1 MTFKPSS
8 IRKFFF
14 TYICPRFYGGS
25 PPSAPSNT
33 TSTVTQN
40 SIPAELMPYATG
52 MLSAASNQLYTKDAS
67 GGITGY
73 QPYKPYSTN
82 AQDYVAPFS
91 SMQQQAQTSAAGLQT
106 PGQFAP
112 ATQMAGLSGAGS
124 MMAGQN
130 YQNQATDPNSISAY
144 MSPYMQ
150 NVVQQQQREANRT
163 YDISGVAQQGAATQ
177 AGAFGGSREAL
188 MAAENER
195 NRNMQLANIQATGTQ
210 NAFQNAQ
217 QAQQFG
223 ATTGLAGYGQGIQG
237 AQAMGQLGTA
247 QLAAQQ
253 GVIGTQSTMGGQQQA
268 QNQAAIDQAVLNY
281 QNEQQQP
288 YLAAGTMNSLI
299 RGTPTGNLTTQNY
312 QAQPSALT
320 QIGGALGTAGSLY
333 GAATAKAKGGII
345 QAYAGGGS
353 IEGNIESQLQ
363 DMDDNQLQQIMN
375 SSPSES
381 IKGIAKRILA
391 EHAVE
396 GRANGGI
403 IGYANGGVGQ
413 LSWQDQLEA
422 TQQEMKAKAYKAHG
436 WTDQDISEYKSSGR
450 VPLDPKKQIALRDV
464 EPTTKMPESKSSYYD
479 ELQAKS
485 RRVPESE
492 VIRLRDQ
499 NTQQPRSQTSPRIEP
514 DRGITQYRPEA
525 SAYEQ
530 SRFGGNLESPAIEGA
545 YLGGQPSAE
554 QARLSNTMQQEPISG
569 EKGNLKYGEFTEKE
583 YATRMKE
590 RADAMKGN
598 QRIKSKEG
606 LAYKAGQ
613 HTDKGGPYESTI
625 SGDKRLST
633 VKQGVRG
640 GPQSFEE
647 GSSQFTGEGIKKVGR
662 IGGKAL
668 GLAGAGLYAAETFS
682 EPSVLDTFL
691 ANRAKAGD
699 PQAQQVMA
707 SGGTNPIMESL
718 KQPVREQ
725 LNKLDPSAAWD
736 YLKNQFTQPTQV
748 TVDNTLPTSIL
759 EKQLP
764 NSSATPQSPTANA
777 QELPVQKGIDTPVPE
792 SNLNAELGA
801 REVNKGIQGAGMTGN
816 VESNA
821 APEPQQGVPVQSSG
835 IASLQAEYDAA
846 DKEDAATAAKSVQD
860 IMAEETAKRK
870 EAGIETSQEASA
882 TERKQIMDERAN
894 AGVEQKR
901 QMYLRMG
908 EFFANWGSTP
918 GAPLAAGLKA
928 MKETL
933 PGVMDDSKAHIKLMR
948 DINKSENDLNHAVRL
963 EQMGLFDK
971 ASLIKEKAS
980 DRILQH
986 KEAVAGLAIKEQIR
1000 QETFAQQKEL
1010 EAMQQGGANYRT
1022 EATVAA
1028 TEGGSESKS
1037 QTWKINHRNSLIQEM
1052 NGIGSARPTPARV
1065 RAIQNQIIA
1074 IDKELNAGEGSSLA
1088 HDFSA
1093 ADEIIKGV
1101 K

>member
-1 MTFKPSS
+1 MIFRPST
-8 IRKFFF
+8 IKNLFF
-14 TYICPRFYGGS
+14 TYICPTFYGKT
-25 PPSAPSNT
+25 PSTPTNT
-33 TSTVTQN
+33 TSTVNQN
-40 SIPAELMPYATG
+40 SIPVELMPYATG
-52 MLSAASNQLYTKDAS
+52 MLSAASDQLYTKNDA
-67 GGITGY
+67 GDITGY

-91 SMQQQAQTSAAGLQT
+91 SMQTQAQNSAAGLQT

-112 ATQMAGLSGAGS
+112 ATQLAGASGIGQLGTAQTAQNYGAQGAGYGQNAANVGAAGGLGYGAQS
-124 MMAGQN
+124 ANLGMTAAGTAGQG
-130 YQNQATDPNSISAY
+130 YGAGAQYAQQATDPTSVSAY
-144 MSPYMQ
+144 MSPYIQ
-150 NVVQQQQREANRT
+150 NVMQQQGRELNRN
-163 YDISGVAQQGAATQ
+163 YDISGVAQQGQATQ

-188 MAAENER
+188 MASENER
-195 NRNMQLANIQATGTQ
+195 SRNMALNKMQAEGLQSAYSAANQ
-210 NAFQNAQ
+210 N
-217 QAQQFG
+217 QQFG
-223 ATTGLAGYGQGIQG
+223 ANLNLQGMQAGNQALQTGLQGIGQGITGVNTALQGYQQGVSGAQAGLAGVQG
-237 AQAMGQLGTA
+237 AQQGYTGATNTAATLGNLGSA
-247 QLAAQQ
+247 ELAAQQ

-288 YLAAGTMNSLI
+288 YLAAGTMSSLI

-353 IEGNIESQLQ
+353 VEGNIESQLQ

-396 GRANGGI
+396 GRAKGGI
-403 IGYANGGVGQ
+403 IGYAEGDLVEARRNKEEFHPLGYDLYHKGIKGAGKRIKESIGKSAEYLSGEASDVLKGIGGVGQ
-413 LSWQDQLEA
+413 KLW
-422 TQQEMKAKAYKAHG
+422 
-436 WTDQDISEYKSSGR
+436 
-450 VPLDPKKQIALRDV
+450 
-464 EPTTKMPESKSSYYD
+464 
-479 ELQAKS
+479 
-485 RRVPESE
+485 
-492 VIRLRDQ
+492 
-499 NTQQPRSQTSPRIEP
+499 
-514 DRGITQYRPEA
+514 
-525 SAYEQ
+525 
-530 SRFGGNLESPAIEGA
+530 EGA
-545 YLGGQPSAE
+545 DTP
-554 QARLSNTMQQEPISG
+554 
-569 EKGNLKYGEFTEKE
+569 TE
-583 YATRMKE
+583 
-590 RADAMKGN
+590 
-598 QRIKSKEG
+598 
-606 LAYKAGQ
+606 
-613 HTDKGGPYESTI
+613 
-625 SGDKRLST
+625 
-633 VKQGVRG
+633 
-640 GPQSFEE
+640 
-647 GSSQFTGEGIKKVGR
+647 
-662 IGGKAL
+662 
-668 GLAGAGLYAAETFS
+668 
-682 EPSVLDTFL
+682 EPS
-691 ANRAKAGD
+691 
-699 PQAQQVMA
+699 
-707 SGGTNPIMESL
+707 
-718 KQPVREQ
+718 
-725 LNKLDPSAAWD
+725 
-736 YLKNQFTQPTQV
+736 QV

-777 QELPVQKGIDTPVPE
+777 QELPVQKQNVADQGIN
-792 SNLNAELGA
+792 SAALANRSINNAFD
-801 REVNKGIQGAGMTGN
+801 NAGLTGN

-821 APEPQQGVPVQSSG
+821 APEPQQGVPVQSGG
-835 IASLQAEYDAA
+835 IANLQAVYDAY
-846 DKEDAATAAKSVQD
+846 DKKDAATAAKSVQD

-870 EAGIETSQEASA
+870 EAGIDTSQEASA

-928 MKETL
+928 MKDTL

-1010 EAMQQGGANYRT
+1010 EAMQQGGAFSRAQLTADRYDS
-1022 EATVAA
+1022 
-1028 TEGGSESKS
+1028 EGKSDNVLVDNLQKQIVMDSKS
-1037 QTWKINHRNSLIQEM
+1037 LENLDESSIEYKNLVNDITNNREKLRLLNKTSSAVPPPLTKEQIKKNWARQNN
-1052 NGIGSARPTPARV
+1052 IG
-1065 RAIQNQIIA
+1065 
-1074 IDKELNAGEGSSLA
+1074 
-1088 HDFSA
+1088 
-1093 ADEIIKGV
+1093 
-1101 K
+1101 

>member
-8 IRKFFF
+8 IHKFFF

-163 YDISGVAQQGAATQ
+163 YDISAAKQQGVATQ

-195 NRNMQLANIQATGTQ
+195 NRNMELANIQATGTQ

-237 AQAMGQLGTA
+237 AQTMGQLGTS

-288 YLAAGTMNSLI
+288 YLAAGTMSSLI

-312 QAQPSALT
+312 QVQPSALT

-345 QAYAGGGS
+345 QAFAGGGS
-353 IEGNIESQLQ
+353 VEGNIESQLQ

-391 EHAVE
+391 EHAIE

-530 SRFGGNLESPAIEGA
+530 SRFGGNLESPAIEGE

-583 YATRMKE
+583 YAARMKE

-606 LAYKAGQ
+606 LAYEAGQ

-662 IGGKAL
+662 IGGKGL
-668 GLAGAGLYAAETFS
+668 GLAGAGLYAAESFS

-699 PQAQQVMA
+699 AQAQQVMA

-736 YLKNQFTQPTQV
+736 YIKNKFTQPTQV

-777 QELPVQKGIDTPVPE
+777 QELPVQKQNVADQGIN
-792 SNLNAELGA
+792 SAALANRSINNAFD
-801 REVNKGIQGAGMTGN
+801 NAGLTGN

-821 APEPQQGVPVQSSG
+821 APEPQQGVPVQSGG
-835 IASLQAEYDAA
+835 IANLQAMYDAY
-846 DKEDAATAAKSVQD
+846 DKEDAATAAKSEQD

-870 EAGIETSQEASA
+870 AAGIDTSQEASA
-882 TERKQIMDERAN
+882 AERKQIMDERAN

-928 MKETL
+928 MKDVL

-948 DINKSENDLNHAVRL
+948 DINKSENDLNHAIRL

-1000 QETFAQQKEL
+1000 QETFAQEKEL
-1010 EAMQQGGANYRT
+1010 EAMQQGGANYRSELVGDRTNNVDKRINELSDNITNSIAELTKRLTPGSGYTIPEKEAAKKEIARLQGRFT
-1022 EATVAA
+1022 E
-1028 TEGGSESKS
+1028 
-1037 QTWKINHRNSLIQEM
+1037 INNLVPS
-1052 NGIGSARPTPARV
+1052 
-1065 RAIQNQIIA
+1065 
-1074 IDKELNAGEGSSLA
+1074 

-1093 ADEIIKGV
+1093 ADEIIKGA

>member
-8 IRKFFF
+8 IHKFFF

-67 GGITGY
+67 GNITGY

-112 ATQMAGLSGAGS
+112 ASQMAGISGLGS

-130 YQNQATDPNSISAY
+130 YQNQATNPNSISAY

-163 YDISGVAQQGAATQ
+163 YDISAAKQQGAATQ

-195 NRNMQLANIQATGTQ
+195 NRNMELANIQATGTQ

-237 AQAMGQLGTA
+237 AQAMGQLGTS

-288 YLAAGTMNSLI
+288 YLAAGTMSSLI

-353 IEGNIESQLQ
+353 VEGNIESQLQ

-403 IGYANGGVGQ
+403 IGYANGGAPEK
-413 LSWQDQLEA
+413 L
-422 TQQEMKAKAYKAHG
+422 
-436 WTDQDISEYKSSGR
+436 TDAQI
-450 VPLDPKKQIALRDV
+450 KQIEV
-464 EPTTKMPESKSSYYD
+464 ETGMPY
-479 ELQAKS
+479 
-485 RRVPESE
+485 
-492 VIRLRDQ
+492 
-499 NTQQPRSQTSPRIEP
+499 
-514 DRGITQYRPEA
+514 
-525 SAYEQ
+525 
-530 SRFGGNLESPAIEGA
+530 
-545 YLGGQPSAE
+545 
-554 QARLSNTMQQEPISG
+554 
-569 EKGNLKYGEFTEKE
+569 NLK
-583 YATRMKE
+583 
-590 RADAMKGN
+590 
-598 QRIKSKEG
+598 
-606 LAYKAGQ
+606 
-613 HTDKGGPYESTI
+613 
-625 SGDKRLST
+625 
-633 VKQGVRG
+633 
-640 GPQSFEE
+640 
-647 GSSQFTGEGIKKVGR
+647 EGIKQLPTELPAPMAKS
-662 IGGKAL
+662 I
-668 GLAGAGLYAAETFS
+668 AARGIE
-682 EPSVLDTFL
+682 
-691 ANRAKAGD
+691 AK
-699 PQAQQVMA
+699 
-707 SGGTNPIMESL
+707 T
-718 KQPVREQ
+718 K
-725 LNKLDPSAAWD
+725 D
-736 YLKNQFTQPTQV
+736 YLNSGIQSAIPEEEAVETAPDNEVVEQPTQ
-748 TVDNTLPTSIL
+748 D
-759 EKQLP
+759 
-764 NSSATPQSPTANA
+764 
-777 QELPVQKGIDTPVPE
+777 
-792 SNLNAELGA
+792 LNAELGA
-801 REVNKGIQGAGMTGN
+801 REVRKGIQGAGMTTD

-821 APEPQQGVPVQSSG
+821 AQEVAPRSSEGILSAYKKEHEASPQTQEDRAIAAQSERE
-835 IASLQAEYDAA
+835 LMDAEVEAQKA
-846 DKEDAATAAKSVQD
+846 
-860 IMAEETAKRK
+860 
-870 EAGIETSQEASA
+870 AGIETSQEASA
-882 TERKQIMDERAN
+882 AERKQIMDERAN

-928 MKETL
+928 MKDVL
-933 PGVMDDSKAHIKLMR
+933 PGVMEDTKAHRKLLQ

-963 EQMGLFDK
+963 EQLGLW
-971 ASLIKEKAS
+971 EKAGTKKDAAS
-980 DRILQH
+980 ARLTKWGDDIATLGVKVTQQTEELAAAQKRTETSAGASMYGADVRAVSEEAQVAKSNASEVRTMLNSTRQLRDDIKQLHKLKGDAVDDAELKDIVDQIQAKEGEIKLYNDQIKSLQH
-986 KEAVAGLAIKEQIR
+986 IGLPQVREQFIPPSPDDPVAKQ
-1000 QETFAQQKEL
+1000 
-1010 EAMQQGGANYRT
+1010 RT
-1022 EATVAA
+1022 IAA
-1028 TEGGSESKS
+1028 
-1037 QTWKINHRNSLIQEM
+1037 L
-1052 NGIGSARPTPARV
+1052 
-1065 RAIQNQIIA
+1065 RA
-1074 IDKELNAGEGSSLA
+1074 K
-1088 HDFSA
+1088 
-1093 ADEIIKGV
+1093 KGV
-1101 K
+1101 

>member
-8 IRKFFF
+8 IHKFFF

-150 NVVQQQQREANRT
+150 NVVQQQMREANRN
-163 YDISGVAQQGAATQ
+163 YDISATKEQGAATQ

-195 NRNMQLANIQATGTQ
+195 NRNMELANIQATGTQ

-237 AQAMGQLGTA
+237 AQAMGQLGTS

-288 YLAAGTMNSLI
+288 YLAAGTMSSLI

-353 IEGNIESQLQ
+353 VEGNIESQLQ

-530 SRFGGNLESPAIEGA
+530 SRFGGNLESPAIEGE

-647 GSSQFTGEGIKKVGR
+647 GSNQFTGEGIKKVGR
-662 IGGKAL
+662 IGGKGL
-668 GLAGAGLYAAETFS
+668 GLAGAGLYAAESFS

-699 PQAQQVMA
+699 AQAQQVMA
-707 SGGTNPIMESL
+707 SGGANPIMESL

-736 YLKNQFTQPTQV
+736 YIKNQFTQPAQV

-764 NSSATPQSPTANA
+764 NSSATPQSPTANT
-777 QELPVQKGIDTPVPE
+777 QELSVQKQNVADQGIN
-792 SNLNAELGA
+792 SAALANRSINNAFD
-801 REVNKGIQGAGMTGN
+801 NAGLTGN

-821 APEPQQGVPVQSSG
+821 APEPQQGVPVQSGG
-835 IASLQAEYDAA
+835 IANLQAMYDAY
-846 DKEDAATAAKSVQD
+846 DKEDAATAAKSDQD

-870 EAGIETSQEASA
+870 AAGIDTSQEASA
-882 TERKQIMDERAN
+882 AERKQIMDERAN

-928 MKETL
+928 MKDTL

-948 DINKSENDLNHAVRL
+948 DINKSENDLNHAIRL
-963 EQMGLFDK
+963 EQMGLWDK
-971 ASLIKEKAS
+971 ASLIKVKAS

-1000 QETFAQQKEL
+1000 QETFTQQKEL
-1010 EAMQQGGANYRT
+1010 ERMQQGGANYRSELVGDRTNNVDKRTNELSDNITNSIT
-1022 EATVAA
+1022 ELNKRLTPGSGYTIPEKEAA
-1028 TEGGSESKS
+1028 KKEIARLQERFT
-1037 QTWKINHRNSLIQEM
+1037 KINNLVPS
-1052 NGIGSARPTPARV
+1052 
-1065 RAIQNQIIA
+1065 
-1074 IDKELNAGEGSSLA
+1074 

>member
-8 IRKFFF
+8 IHKFFF

-150 NVVQQQQREANRT
+150 NVTNQQTREANRN
-163 YDISGVAQQGAATQ
+163 YDISAAKQQGVATQ

-195 NRNMQLANIQATGTQ
+195 NRNMELANINATNTQ

-237 AQAMGQLGTA
+237 AQTMGQLGTS

-288 YLAAGTMNSLI
+288 YLAAGTMSSLI

-353 IEGNIESQLQ
+353 VEGNIESQLQ
-363 DMDDNQLQQIMN
+363 NMDDNQLQQIMN

-396 GRANGGI
+396 GRAKGGI
-403 IGYANGGVGQ
+403 IGYAHGGAPEK
-413 LSWQDQLEA
+413 L
-422 TQQEMKAKAYKAHG
+422 
-436 WTDQDISEYKSSGR
+436 TDAQI
-450 VPLDPKKQIALRDV
+450 KQIEV
-464 EPTTKMPESKSSYYD
+464 ETGMPYNPK
-479 ELQAKS
+479 
-485 RRVPESE
+485 
-492 VIRLRDQ
+492 
-499 NTQQPRSQTSPRIEP
+499 
-514 DRGITQYRPEA
+514 
-525 SAYEQ
+525 
-530 SRFGGNLESPAIEGA
+530 
-545 YLGGQPSAE
+545 
-554 QARLSNTMQQEPISG
+554 
-569 EKGNLKYGEFTEKE
+569 
-583 YATRMKE
+583 
-590 RADAMKGN
+590 
-598 QRIKSKEG
+598 
-606 LAYKAGQ
+606 
-613 HTDKGGPYESTI
+613 
-625 SGDKRLST
+625 
-633 VKQGVRG
+633 
-640 GPQSFEE
+640 
-647 GSSQFTGEGIKKVGR
+647 EGIKQLPTELPAPMAKS
-662 IGGKAL
+662 I
-668 GLAGAGLYAAETFS
+668 AAKEI
-682 EPSVLDTFL
+682 E
-691 ANRAKAGD
+691 AK
-699 PQAQQVMA
+699 
-707 SGGTNPIMESL
+707 T
-718 KQPVREQ
+718 K
-725 LNKLDPSAAWD
+725 D
-736 YLKNQFTQPTQV
+736 YLNSGIQSAIPEEEAVETAPDNEVVEQPTQ
-748 TVDNTLPTSIL
+748 D
-759 EKQLP
+759 
-764 NSSATPQSPTANA
+764 
-777 QELPVQKGIDTPVPE
+777 
-792 SNLNAELGA
+792 LNAELGA
-801 REVNKGIQGAGMTGN
+801 REVRKGIQGAGMTTD

-821 APEPQQGVPVQSSG
+821 AQEVDPRSSEGILSAYKKEHEASPQTQEDRAIAAQSERE
-835 IASLQAEYDAA
+835 LMDAEVEAQKA
-846 DKEDAATAAKSVQD
+846 
-860 IMAEETAKRK
+860 
-870 EAGIETSQEASA
+870 AGIEPSQEASA
-882 TERKQIMDERAN
+882 AERKQIMDERAN

-928 MKETL
+928 MKDVL
-933 PGVMDDSKAHIKLMR
+933 PGVMEDTKAHRKLLQ

-963 EQMGLFDK
+963 EQLGLW
-971 ASLIKEKAS
+971 EKAGTKKNAAS
-980 DRILQH
+980 ARLTKWDDDIATLGVKVTQQTEELAAAQKRTETSAGASMYGADVRAVSEEAQVAKSNASEVRTMLNSTRQLRDDIKQLHKLKGDAVDDAELKDIVDQIQAKEGEIKLYNDQIKLLQH
-986 KEAVAGLAIKEQIR
+986 IGLPQVREQFIPPSPDDSVAKQ
-1000 QETFAQQKEL
+1000 
-1010 EAMQQGGANYRT
+1010 RT
-1022 EATVAA
+1022 IAA
-1028 TEGGSESKS
+1028 
-1037 QTWKINHRNSLIQEM
+1037 L
-1052 NGIGSARPTPARV
+1052 
-1065 RAIQNQIIA
+1065 RA
-1074 IDKELNAGEGSSLA
+1074 K
-1088 HDFSA
+1088 
-1093 ADEIIKGV
+1093 KGV
-1101 K
+1101 

>member
-1 MTFKPSS
+1 MIFRPST
-8 IRKFFF
+8 IKNLFF
-14 TYICPRFYGGS
+14 TYICPTFYGKT
-25 PPSAPSNT
+25 PSTPTNT
-33 TSTVTQN
+33 TSTVNQN
-40 SIPAELMPYATG
+40 SIPVELMPYATG

-163 YDISGVAQQGAATQ
+163 YDISAAKQQGAATQ

-195 NRNMQLANIQATGTQ
+195 NRNMELANINATNTQ

-237 AQAMGQLGTA
+237 AQTMGQLGTS

-288 YLAAGTMNSLI
+288 YLAAGTMSSLI

-353 IEGNIESQLQ
+353 VEGNIESQLQ

-396 GRANGGI
+396 GRAKGGI
-403 IGYANGGVGQ
+403 IGYSG
-413 LSWQDQLEA
+413 
-422 TQQEMKAKAYKAHG
+422 
-436 WTDQDISEYKSSGR
+436 EY
-450 VPLDPKKQIALRDV
+450 
-464 EPTTKMPESKSSYYD
+464 ESY
-479 ELQAKS
+479 
-485 RRVPESE
+485 V
-492 VIRLRDQ
+492 
-499 NTQQPRSQTSPRIEP
+499 
-514 DRGITQYRPEA
+514 RPEA
-525 SAYEQ
+525 NYPESSSPIEEYTKHGIKSLAEKRVEEAKRAY
-530 SRFGGNLESPAIEGA
+530 
-545 YLGGQPSAE
+545 
-554 QARLSNTMQQEPISG
+554 
-569 EKGNLKYGEFTEKE
+569 
-583 YATRMKE
+583 
-590 RADAMKGN
+590 AMKGN

-606 LAYKAGQ
+606 LAYEAGQ
-613 HTDKGGPYESTI
+613 YTDKGGPYESTI

-662 IGGKAL
+662 VGSKGL

-736 YLKNQFTQPTQV
+736 YIKNKFTQPAQV

-777 QELPVQKGIDTPVPE
+777 QELPVQKQNVADQGIN
-792 SNLNAELGA
+792 SAALANRSINNAFD
-801 REVNKGIQGAGMTGN
+801 NAGLTGN

-821 APEPQQGVPVQSSG
+821 VPEPQQGVPVQSGG
-835 IASLQAEYDAA
+835 IANLQAMYDTY
-846 DKEDAATAAKSVQD
+846 DKEDAATAAKSEQD

-870 EAGIETSQEASA
+870 AAGIDTSQEASA
-882 TERKQIMDERAN
+882 AERKQIMDERAN

-918 GAPLAAGLKA
+918 GAPLVAGLKA

-963 EQMGLFDK
+963 EEMGLFDK

-980 DRILQH
+980 DRILQY

-1010 EAMQQGGANYRT
+1010 EAMQQGGANYRSELVGDRTNNVDKRINELSDNITNSIAELTKRLTPGSGYTIPEKEAAKKEIARLQGRFT
-1022 EATVAA
+1022 EINNLVPSQAYPGFTSQEEALY
-1028 TEGGSESKS
+1028 KS
-1037 QTWKINHRNSLIQEM
+1037 IYGAK
-1052 NGIGSARPTPARV
+1052 
-1065 RAIQNQIIA
+1065 
-1074 IDKELNAGEGSSLA
+1074 
-1088 HDFSA
+1088 
-1093 ADEIIKGV
+1093 
-1101 K
+1101 